1 MMLSGCFVS
10 AKSGCEKIVR
20 YTTTHARILIFLVK
34 DSGVIFSYIFCVQF
48 VKIPYESKND
58 PCSVVKIPRHK
69 QVIVHIKV
77 FNEIL
82 YYV

>member
-1 MMLSGCFVS
+1 MMLSGCFS
-10 AKSGCEKIVR
+10 GRTGCAKMIR

-34 DSGVIFSYIFCVQF
+34 DSGVVFSYILCIQF
-48 VKIPYESKND
+48 VKIPDESKND
-58 PCSVVKIPRHK
+58 PRSVVKIPRHK

-77 FNEIL
+77 FNEVL